1 MPVLLPVRDQLVSVW
16 RRAVSP
22 RRIAVHGVRLDVSS
36 PAIDVETRHGL
47 YAGGY
52 QRQKIRQLGAM
63 IEPNDTFLDIGAGS
77 GLTALFVAPMV
88 GDDNVV
94 AVEADPQ
101 TAAVARG
108 NFALNKRV
116 IELLEGAA
124 AIRGQATRGADEV
137 DFYPNATFG
146 ASACFPRAGGAVAIR
161 VPRIDFAGLLAE
173 RHVTAVNLD
182 APGSEYEI
190 VTDVDDF
197 ASVRVMLLTIGEQAI
212 GYPNTVALTRHLF
225 DHGFAFDLAD
235 SRGHQMVF
243 IRMA

>member
-1 MPVLLPVRDQLVSVW
+1 MPFLLPGRDQLVNVW
-16 RRAVSP
+16 RRVVSP

-36 PAIDVETRHGL
+36 PAIDVDTRYRL
-47 YAGGY
+47 YAGDY
-52 QRQKIRQLGAM
+52 QRRKIRQLGAM
-63 IEPNDTFLDIGAGS
+63 IEPNDTFLDIGGGS
-77 GLTALFVAPMV
+77 GLTALFVASMV

-101 TAAVARG
+101 AAAVARS
-108 NFALNKRV
+108 NFALNDRP

-124 AIRGQATRGADEV
+124 AIGGEPPPGADEV
-137 DFYPNATFG
+137 DFYPNAVFG
-146 ASACFPRAGGAVAIR
+146 ASACFPRAGGTVAIR
-161 VPRIDFAGLLAE
+161 VARIDFAGLLLE
-173 RHVTAVNLD
+173 RRVTAVNLD
-182 APGSEYEI
+182 AAGSEYEI
-190 VTDVDDF
+190 VTAVDDF
-197 ASVRVMLLTIGEQAI
+197 ADVRIMLLTIGEQAI